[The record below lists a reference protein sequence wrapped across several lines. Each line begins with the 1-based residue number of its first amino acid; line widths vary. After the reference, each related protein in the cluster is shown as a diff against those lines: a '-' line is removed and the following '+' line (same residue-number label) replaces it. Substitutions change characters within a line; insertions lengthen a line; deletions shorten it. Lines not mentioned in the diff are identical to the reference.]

1 MTLETNE
8 QDQKKEIFDIK
19 RQSIEKLNGK
29 DFEKIQE
36 KFLVSFNWTSWDDIP
51 RIMEHNWIHPYRQNP
66 WWFLTIQDTAIQSF
80 PYFLKNIE
88 RTNGYWNIEFETRK
102 SEITAKWVV
111 LFKLEQVFIK
121 DWLYF
126 FYTSDWQILTADK
139 RDFDYNWLHANS
151 LAFFWTNSSSYL
163 WKMSWPI
170 TIWELTAESNWDWF
184 INFKKNLTQ
193 KSTIPWDSVFKIK
206 ETSIIIS
213 DKWWNLQEYVVYADW
228 TYKLIQSFSV
238 PYKEISQ
245 IAVDHNNNFL
255 FIVEETEEWPI
266 LHILIYNSFV
276 NKHEIEEV
284 YSIKNVKR
292 VCGLWKDNW
301 MICKMADD
309 SLQYYRNTFSK
320 FSWNFFKDS
329 KENWIPWWKLIY
341 PKDKEVT
348 TIVDSGKSDLL
359 KSLENWGISIEIVD
373 DEMVDEDYKMDK
385 NISDKI
391 WNLPVKIGEDQ
402 YSLKQLFEDAD
413 DEKAI
418 TKVYEIFWKIKRN
431 PEISK
436 ASSIIRN
443 IEKVILDKKNKIILS
458 SIFSELWKIW
468 ENLNN
473 ASNLATLITIKDKL
487 KEIQRKRKNI
497 QAWIVAED
505 RELKELLEIVNQKI
519 SEFKESH
526 KEELELEIQ
535 NNFEKIKDIL
545 EDIENAIDISSI
557 YATPLYK
564 ATEDLIACLDTNWQI
579 KYRKLLRDLV
589 QDRWKAIKEKSNKVK
604 KEEQEIIEAKKKE
617 IEDNIEQIKEILE
630 EIEDIETIQ
639 QYRENDAL
647 VQMTKDLLSDL
658 PSSDAQILDLKLD
671 KVFWERI
678 FSLRVRWEES
688 KWVVQNLDAYWVDTI
703 LYYDESWSEQVDWK
717 IEWKEKPDGKISLI
731 VKLMNWET
739 HEYDKSLYLKDFEK
753 YWDVTIKDWDIKFDF
768 SEEEFSKFSRKLSK
782 WKNSWKQELQ
792 KILKDF
798 SKEQDLNKKEVLRK
812 KVKELKEYYKDARY
826 TELLVKRLIKQQKLN
841 PRSKVPSFDPDY
853 IVLDEEKQILKELS
867 TRLVDQKH
875 NSWVE
880 ILEWWPWL
888 WKTVM
893 CEFLANVTNREIIR
907 VQCSKMDPS
916 DMFFSP
922 TLKKWET
929 SREPADWIKLM
940 QKPWTIILFDEIDK
954 LNDQCFERL
963 HSLFDRSRSV
973 YDPQLWKIKANP
985 DCLFLWTR
993 NSYDR
998 LSNPIISR
1006 WRILQINY
1014 PWELN
1019 ESYKIS
1025 KYTDSAVLKKLSFEE
1040 FQVLYNKYIT
1050 RAEGAPNN
1058 VHERKIYDLIIN
1070 IKHLLNVFTELRKQY
1085 DSDEP
1090 FMFELSYRDARQIF
1104 VDYNSSWDFKK
1115 AMEEV
1120 LIPKARAAVRDSDE
1134 KKVQEDMVRDAIN
1147 SEM

>member
-1 MTLETNE
+1 MTLEVRE
-8 QDQKKEIFDIK
+8 QNQPQEIFDIK
-19 RQSIEKLNGK
+19 RQPTEKLSEK
-29 DFEKIQE
+29 DFEKVQE
-36 KFLVSFNWTSWDDIP
+36 KFLIKFKWTWSDIP
-51 RIMEHNWIHPYRQNP
+51 DIMWDNWIVWNSSYSWYIDIKNTAFQN
-66 WWFLTIQDTAIQSF
+66 F
-80 PYFLKNIE
+80 PYFLRNIE
-88 RTNGYWNIEFETRK
+88 KWTDTYWNIEHETEK
-102 SEITAKWVV
+102 SKITAKGVV
-111 LFKLEQVFIK
+111 LFKLEQAFIK

-126 FYTSDWQILTADK
+126 FYTSDWQILTASK
-139 RDFDYNWLHANS
+139 SDFDSNWLNARS
-151 LAFFWTNSSSYL
+151 LTFFWKNNSNYL
-163 WKMSWPI
+163 WKVSWPI
-170 TIWELTAESNWDWF
+170 TIWQLTAESNWGWF
-184 INFKKNLTQ
+184 ICFKKKSTP
-193 KSTIPWDSVFKIK
+193 KSTIPWDNVFKIK
-206 ETSIIIS
+206 ESSVIIS
-213 DKWWNLQEYVVYADW
+213 DKWWNLQEYSVNEDW
-228 TYKLIQSFSV
+228 TYKLIESFSM

-276 NKHEIEEV
+276 NKHEIEEA

-292 VCGLWKDNW
+292 ICGLWKDNW
-301 MICKMADD
+301 MICEMADN

-320 FSWNFFKDS
+320 FKMNFFKDGS
-329 KENWIPWWKLIY
+329 DWTPWWKLIY

-348 TIVDSGKSDLL
+348 TIVDSGKSNLL
-359 KSLENWGISIEIVD
+359 KSLENWEISIEIVE
-373 DEMVDEDYKMDK
+373 DEIVDEDYKMDK
-385 NISDKI
+385 DISEKI
-391 WNLPVKIGEDQ
+391 WNLPIKIDENQ
-402 YSLKQLFEDAD
+402 YSLKQLFEDAN

-431 PEISK
+431 PDLSK

-443 IEKVILDKKNKIILS
+443 IEKAILDKKNKIVLN

-473 ASNLATLITIKDKL
+473 ASDLATLITIKDEL

-505 RELKELLEIVNQKI
+505 KELKELLEIVNQKI
-519 SEFKESH
+519 LEFKESH
-526 KEELELEIQ
+526 KEELESEIQ

-557 YATPLYK
+557 YATSLYK
-564 ATEDLIACLDTNWQI
+564 ATEDLIACLDTSWQI
-579 KYRKLLRDLV
+579 KYKKLLRDLI
-589 QDRWKAIKEKSNKVK
+589 QSRWKAIREISDKAK

-617 IEDNIEQIKEILE
+617 IEDNMEQIKEILD

-639 QYRENDAL
+639 QYKENDTL
-647 VQMTKDLLSDL
+647 VQMTKNLLSEL
-658 PSSDAQILDLKLD
+658 PSSDAQVLDLKLD
-671 KVFWERI
+671 KIFWERI

-688 KWVVQNLDAYWVDTI
+688 KWVVQNLDTYWVDTI

-717 IEWKEKPDGKISLI
+717 IEWKEKSDGKISLI

-782 WKNSWKQELQ
+782 WKSSWKKELEKIQ
-792 KILKDF
+792 KDI
-798 SKEQDLNKKEVLRK
+798 SKEQNLDKKEALRK

-826 TELLVKRLIKQQKLN
+826 TELLVNRLIKQQKLN
-841 PRSKVPSFDPDY
+841 PRSKVPPFDPDY

-867 TRLVDQKH
+867 TRLVDQKR

-1025 KYTDSAVLKKLSFEE
+1025 KYADSSVLKKLSFEE
-1040 FQVLYNKYIT
+1040 FQMLYNKYVT
-1050 RAEGAPNN
+1050 RAESAPNN
-1058 VHERKIYDLIIN
+1058 AHERKLYDLIIN

-1115 AMEEV
+1115 AMEDV

-1134 KKVQEDMVRDAIN
+1134 KKEQEDMVRDAIS
-1147 SEM
+1147 SEMW